1 MVDCPPKHNHL
12 LTRQKKKKKKRT
24 FIALSFKIM
33 TLWKDRLLS
42 KPNFTIENVLYVT
55 GDVEVR
61 KRKVWEIEL
70 A

>member
-1 MVDCPPKHNHL
+1 MIYSL
-12 LTRQKKKKKKRT
+12 AEKKKYST

-33 TLWKDRLLS
+33 TLWKDRFS
-42 KPNFTIENVLYVT
+42 KPTFIIENVLYVT